1 MKYHT
6 KKVKRSRKNRTI
18 RNRIGG
24 DSTTKHYKLN
34 QERIQVADKLWSR
47 LSSEFKMSPRE
58 ISGHIHRNL
67 VKYNEKRASS
77 DDKMFMERVRLVVIK
92 NHEWKGITKQQLDVT
107 VVPSTI
113 SRIMR
118 ILLIDDYGQMV
129 RKQHKAPLPGPPQV
143 KKDPIKTPPDAM
155 KITEEYFGDRDN
167 IVRESKQHGKR
178 AQEMLDQYNA
188 GTEPRDFLVELTDI
202 DDKLSKLKKN
212 AERHTQAT
220 KTHVMDAIKHAAYT
234 REMFQVGMDLMEN
247 IISIQDQIKY
257 DDTTTTAQLRNI
269 YSENGG
275 KLVNM
280 RNLLSSQ
287 TNSGIR
293 NNKIILDAI
302 DETIRML
309 NKVNDAQMIRR
320 RREEIERAA
329 AIDANRAARERAER
343 EEAERVAREIAERE
357 EAERVARERAER
369 EEAERVAHERAEREE
384 AERVA
389 REKAEQEKAEWI
401 EREKAAREEAERIAR
416 EQEEIRKLEQ
426 EEKQTRHLMQ
436 MIAASEKMRE
446 SKRLYDEQQALRT
459 AMVPIEVEDIPVD
472 QEEPILQ
479 IEDQKE
485 EQEPEAQMVVRVPQ
499 EEPESVMQMVVRV
512 PQEVSDELVVPDIV
526 KNGAEQA
533 ITLYNEVAET
543 TSAII
548 PEQDIEPKNKIARKF
563 KKSETPPDR
572 HILKESSNNDL
583 IVITEY
589 SEEKQSRDK
598 FSDSAY
604 VRLKRGRGWW
614 DVDVIEKGG
623 KYNIK
628 TALKLPFG
636 RKKNSKSD
644 ISQKT
649 VAMGLNQEDA
659 EKQVS
664 QLILEKLNDGY
675 IPSMSE
681 RKIGKYASMTRKQR
695 NRKGVYD
702 SGEYVPHETRRGR
715 TVKNAK
721 QYANMVKKMY
731 DDRNK

>member
-92 NHEWKGITKQQLDVT
+92 NHEWKGTTKQQLDVT

-118 ILLIDDYGQMV
+118 ILLIDDYGQIV
-129 RKQHKAPLPGPPQV
+129 RKQHKAPLQGPPQV

-155 KITEEYFGDRDN
+155 KITEEYFGDRDK
-167 IVRESKQHGKR
+167 IVRESKLLGER

-302 DETIRML
+302 DETTRML
-309 NKVNDAQMIRR
+309 NKVNDAQMITR

-329 AIDANRAARERAER
+329 AIEANRAARERAEREEANRAARERAER
-343 EEAERVAREIAERE
+343 EEAERVARE
-357 EAERVARERAER
+357 RAEQ
-369 EEAERVAHERAEREE
+369 EE

-389 REKAEQEKAEWI
+389 REKAEWI
-401 EREKAAREEAERIAR
+401 AREQAAQEEAERIAR

-436 MIAASEKMRE
+436 MIATAEKMRE

-472 QEEPILQ
+472 EEAPILQ
-479 IEDQKE
+479 IEDQEE
-485 EQEPEAQMVVRVPQ
+485 EQEPEMQMVLHTSQ
-499 EEPESVMQMVVRV
+499 EEKEPETQMVVRV

-543 TSAII
+543 TTAII
-548 PEQDIEPKNKIARKF
+548 PERDIEPKIKIAREF

-589 SEEKQSRDK
+589 SEKKQSRDK

-628 TALKLPFG
+628 TALKLPYG
-636 RKKNSKSD
+636 RKKNSKTG

-649 VAMGLNQEDA
+649 IATGLNQEDA

-702 SGEYVPHETRRGR
+702 RGEYVPQETRRGR

-731 DDRNK
+731 DDRDK

>member
-302 DETIRML
+302 DETTRML

-329 AIDANRAARERAER
+329 AIDANRAAR
-343 EEAERVAREIAERE
+343 
-357 EAERVARERAER
+357 
-369 EEAERVAHERAEREE
+369 ERAEREE

>member
-329 AIDANRAARERAER
+329 AIDANRAAR
-343 EEAERVAREIAERE
+343 
-357 EAERVARERAER
+357 
-369 EEAERVAHERAEREE
+369 ERAEREE

>member
-329 AIDANRAARERAER
+329 AIDANRA
-343 EEAERVAREIAERE
+343 
-357 EAERVARERAER
+357 ARERAER